1 MRTRGRRE
9 RGSKNPNVLNGSSLR
24 DTKLSVGIHMYL
36 GYVSTA
42 SLCHFCL
49 RSLTPPTK
57 DLECPLRKEYCP
69 YSGGHLQIDF
79 ESCNIF
85 EIAKKRAFI
94 RHMLRQNLSKNINAR
109 SLNVVVAKPCLKPT
123 FAVRARFSKL
133 LLILLEVKTF
143 LIPRAG
149 ASSCHRAPP
158 QSGPPSPSH
167 ATSLTSPTLQT

>member
-1 MRTRGRRE
+1 MDKRILELHNLARESQGPLPSCFIAVAPKEASIKYVRTEGEEGVQKSTDFADSLTEVRTRGRRE

-94 RHMLRQNLSKNINAR
+94 
-109 SLNVVVAKPCLKPT
+109 
-123 FAVRARFSKL
+123 
-133 LLILLEVKTF
+133 
-143 LIPRAG
+143 
-149 ASSCHRAPP
+149 
-158 QSGPPSPSH
+158 
-167 ATSLTSPTLQT
+167 